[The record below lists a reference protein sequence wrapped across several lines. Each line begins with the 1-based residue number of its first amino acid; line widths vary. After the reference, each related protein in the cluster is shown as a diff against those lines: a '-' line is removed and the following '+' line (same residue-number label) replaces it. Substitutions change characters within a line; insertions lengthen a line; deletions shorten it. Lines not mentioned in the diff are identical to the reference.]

1 MRLSGCE
8 IFCECGRRPLVNDV
22 ADFARKASTT
32 KLMDTAEIE
41 GRLTQWRA
49 IHDRQ
54 QAALL
59 AAAEE
64 IDRLQAI
71 ADTMPER
78 CRFCDL
84 AKKLLLLR

>member
-1 MRLSGCE
+1 MRLSGCV
-8 IFCECGRRPLVNDV
+8 IFCECGRRPLVNGV
-22 ADFARKASTT
+22 ADFARKAFTT
-32 KLMDTAEIE
+32 KLIDAAEIE

-54 QAALL
+54 KAALMD
-59 AAAEE
+59 AAEE